1 MNSFFKAQFNY
12 CHSVLM
18 FYSHSLNNKVNS
30 LHIQYL
36 GIIYNNKHSNFEEL
50 LNKDSY
56 VSIQYNNIHAIT
68 IEL

>member
-18 FYSHSLNNKVNS
+18 LYSHSLNNKVNS
-30 LHIQYL
+30 VHIQYL